1 MDSEANDILIKK
13 YQEILKANAI
23 SDEIF
28 EVSEVSP
35 EEMKGAGTTSIPLYV
50 TVKFKDQLLAPL
62 HLFVKAQL
70 SNESR
75 NKMYES
81 MKLWEKEVRFLT
93 EYVPAARQFC
103 KSKG

>member
-1 MDSEANDILIKK
+1 MDSETNDILIKK
-13 YQEILKANAI
+13 YEEILKTNGI
-23 SDEIF
+23 RDDI
-28 EVSEVSP
+28 SEVTEISP

-50 TVKFKDQLLAPL
+50 TVKFKDKLIAPL
-62 HLFVKAQL
+62 HLFVKAKL

-93 EYVPAARQFC
+93 EYVPAVRQFC